1 MTQKHNLY
9 QRLLQLDIQN
19 QYDTIIANRKR
30 NNLKLQLDI
39 QNQYDTIRPLLFK
52 LWPLLQLDIQN
63 QYDTILCKE
72 TVSALTLQLDIQN
85 QYDTIYSLTILLLLW
100 LQLDIQNQYDTIHPN
115 KWLKKQFIFRMH
127 CLKND
132 LFKHE
137 FWGILAFFL
146 GVFYVVFLSK
156 RFVFFT

>member
-1 MTQKHNLY
+1 MQLDIQNQYDTIDDANVLNETM
-9 QRLLQLDIQN
+9 LQLDIQN
-19 QYDTIIANRKR
+19 QYDTIQLIEKYED
-30 NNLKLQLDI
+30 LKLQLDI
-39 QNQYDTIRPLLFK
+39 QNQYDTI
-52 LWPLLQLDIQN
+52 
-63 QYDTILCKE
+63 
-72 TVSALTLQLDIQN
+72 SG
-85 QYDTIYSLTILLLLW
+85 IYLRLNFL

-115 KWLKKQFIFRMH
+115 KWLKKRFIFRMH

-156 RFVFFT
+156 RFIFLLDSHFFEHKTEKIAHFFLENYKKNKIILK